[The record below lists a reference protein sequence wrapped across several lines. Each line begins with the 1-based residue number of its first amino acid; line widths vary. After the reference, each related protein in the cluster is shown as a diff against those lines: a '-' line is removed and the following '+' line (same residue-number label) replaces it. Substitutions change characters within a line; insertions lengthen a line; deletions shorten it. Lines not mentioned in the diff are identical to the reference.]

1 MASGEE
7 TIESEKKKIESGEK
21 KMNRGWFFFP
31 TLLAI
36 SLLMAGVGIGMYK
49 MGKLPR
55 YDDFEMTKLFFASAI
70 LAFLAFIFMLSIIAY
85 AFGPEPT
92 SPSTESAGK
101 IIFDACAKIIPPI
114 VTLIIGFYFGTTQG
128 PKDSNSLKEK
138 PATQIITPDNPTEP
152 GKATPDK
159 TTEPDKTASGKTMEP
174 GKATSGKTTEPGK

>member
-1 MASGEE
+1 
-7 TIESEKKKIESGEK
+7 
-21 KMNRGWFFFP
+21 MNRGWFFFAA
-31 TLLAI
+31 LVVI
-36 SLLMAGVGIGMYK
+36 FILMAGVGLGMYE
-49 MGKLPR
+49 MGKMPR
-55 YDDFEMTKLFFASAI
+55 YDNFEMTKLFFASAI
-70 LAFLAFIFMLSIIAY
+70 LAFLAFIFMLSIIVY
-85 AFGPEPT
+85 AF
-92 SPSTESAGK
+92 SPDTESVGK

>member
-128 PKDSNSLKEK
+128 PKDSNNTK
-138 PATQIITPDNPTEP
+138 PTKQIITQDETKEPDKAAQNETKEP
-152 GKATPDK
+152 DKAASDK
-159 TTEPDKTASGKTMEP
+159 TTKPCKTASD
-174 GKATSGKTTEPGK
+174 KTTKPCK